1 MTFVLAGENNHYD
14 TETKTWTPLYAGDFQ
29 VIQAGSGLQHA
40 EKISKGT
47 RSFQIWFDPNFT
59 IALHQKPAYTDYHAD
74 QLPPVVEQ
82 DLSTRYYIGG
92 NSPARATTAGLTIK
106 TISVPANS
114 APVLALDASMNQGIY
129 VLQGSPVIAGLR
141 LSPNDA
147 LRVTQETEILIQT
160 TTDTDLFI
168 VQTPRY
174 PTYPVVWN

>member
-1 MTFVLAGENNHYD
+1 MTFVLAGENSHYD

-59 IALHQKPAYTDYHAD
+59 TSLHQQPAYTDYHAD
-74 QLPPVVEQ
+74 QLTPVMEQ
-82 DLSTRYYIGG
+82 GLSTRYYIGG
-92 NSPARATTAGLTIK
+92 NSPARATTAGLVIK
-106 TISVPANS
+106 TVSIPANT
-114 APVLALDASMNQGIY
+114 APVLALDTSTNQGIY

-141 LSPNDA
+141 LSSNDA
-147 LRVTQETEILIQT
+147 LRVTQETELPIQT

-168 VQTPRY
+168 IQMPRY